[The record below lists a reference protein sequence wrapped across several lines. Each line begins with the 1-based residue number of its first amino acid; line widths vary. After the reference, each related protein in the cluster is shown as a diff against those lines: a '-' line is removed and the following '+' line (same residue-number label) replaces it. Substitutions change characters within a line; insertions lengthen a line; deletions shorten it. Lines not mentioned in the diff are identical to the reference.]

1 MKKGIVLFAA
11 LVFLCSMFT
20 LAVCEETGV
29 SPRIASILNAWNAK
43 DGKELRLRILDYWN
57 DHSDGTHF
65 SWPLNIRLGGT
76 TVDLINEPE
85 SWGARPYD
93 LAALAAYR
101 LGLFALALEYGRQA
115 LEQEPDDA
123 RLRENL
129 RFYESAASESCNGG

>member
-1 MKKGIVLFAA
+1 MKKMIALFAS
-11 LVFLCSMFT
+11 LVFLCSTFT

-57 DHSDGTHF
+57 EHSDGTHF

-85 SWGARPYD
+85 SWD
-93 LAALAAYR
+93 LAIVSSKDVDLQELADAGLIKAAGFFRRMR
-101 LGLFALALEYGRQA
+101 LLCFSGCFLTI
-115 LEQEPDDA
+115 
-123 RLRENL
+123 
-129 RFYESAASESCNGG
+129 

>member
-1 MKKGIVLFAA
+1 MKKMIALFAS
-11 LVFLCSMFT
+11 LVFLCSTFT

-57 DHSDGTHF
+57 EHSDGTHF

-85 SWGARPYD
+85 GLSKPRAFFRRM
-93 LAALAAYR
+93 R
-101 LGLFALALEYGRQA
+101 LLCFSGCFLTI
-115 LEQEPDDA
+115 
-123 RLRENL
+123 
-129 RFYESAASESCNGG
+129 